1 MKKTRIVIIAL
12 LMALLVSLCGIS
24 ASASTHLDEGGGNL
38 TTDISENAEYSIT
51 EDAGGIEEG
60 DGESLSDR
68 EIGGATGENEPE
80 QNGDGGDA
88 EGGDESENE
97 NPGDEVEENAFSVFF
112 EGVKTYATEILSAL
126 TLIASLV
133 LAYAYKSGLTP
144 VITNALTNLGKLLA
158 GIRDS
163 ASENERMSK
172 EITSAIGERLEA
184 AEATVAK
191 LTESIEA
198 VTENLKREEESA
210 KEKKKL
216 SLVLEAQIDMMYSLF
231 ISSAL
236 PEYQKTAVAEKIE
249 KMKEAI
255 ADAEK

>member
-1 MKKTRIVIIAL
+1 MNKKRIVIIAL
-12 LMALLVSLCGIS
+12 LLALTVSLFGVSAAADTTPIEVGEGVLPDTTDTVENTENGDVADGIE
-24 ASASTHLDEGGGNL
+24 DEGDNEM
-38 TTDISENAEYSIT
+38 TK
-51 EDAGGIEEG
+51 EG
-60 DGESLSDR
+60 
-68 EIGGATGENEPE
+68 
-80 QNGDGGDA
+80 
-88 EGGDESENE
+88 
-97 NPGDEVEENAFSVFF
+97 EENAFSLFF

-158 GIRDS
+158 GMRES
-163 ASENERMSK
+163 ASENEKVSK
-172 EITSAIGERLEA
+172 EITAAIGERLEA

-198 VTENLKREEESA
+198 VTKNLTHEEESA
-210 KEKKKL
+210 GERKKL
-216 SLVLEAQIDMMYSLF
+216 SAVLEAQIDMMYSLF

-236 PEYQKTAVAEKIE
+236 PEYQKVAVTEKIE

>member
-1 MKKTRIVIIAL
+1 MNKKRIVIIAL
-12 LMALLVSLCGIS
+12 LLALTVSLFGVS
-24 ASASTHLDEGGGNL
+24 AAADTTPIEVGEDVLPDTTDTVENTENGDVADGTEDEGDNEM
-38 TTDISENAEYSIT
+38 TK
-51 EDAGGIEEG
+51 EG
-60 DGESLSDR
+60 
-68 EIGGATGENEPE
+68 
-80 QNGDGGDA
+80 
-88 EGGDESENE
+88 
-97 NPGDEVEENAFSVFF
+97 EENAFSLFF

-158 GIRDS
+158 GMRES
-163 ASENERMSK
+163 ASENEKVSK
-172 EITSAIGERLEA
+172 EITAAIGERLEA

-198 VTENLKREEESA
+198 VTKNLRHEEESA
-210 KEKKKL
+210 GERKKL
-216 SLVLEAQIDMMYSLF
+216 SAALEAQIDMMYSLF

-236 PEYQKTAVAEKIE
+236 PEYQKVAVAEKIE

>member
-1 MKKTRIVIIAL
+1 MNKKRIVIIAL
-12 LMALLVSLCGIS
+12 LLALTVSLFGVS
-24 ASASTHLDEGGGNL
+24 AAADTTPIEVGEDVLPDTTDTVENTESGDVADGTEDEGDNEM
-38 TTDISENAEYSIT
+38 TK
-51 EDAGGIEEG
+51 EG
-60 DGESLSDR
+60 
-68 EIGGATGENEPE
+68 
-80 QNGDGGDA
+80 
-88 EGGDESENE
+88 
-97 NPGDEVEENAFSVFF
+97 EENAFSLFF

-158 GIRDS
+158 GMRES
-163 ASENERMSK
+163 ASENEKVSK
-172 EITSAIGERLEA
+172 EITAAIGERLEA

-198 VTENLKREEESA
+198 VTENLRHEEESA
-210 KEKKKL
+210 GERKKL
-216 SLVLEAQIDMMYSLF
+216 SAVLEAQIDMMYSLF

-236 PEYQKTAVAEKIE
+236 PEYQKVAVAEKIE

>member
-1 MKKTRIVIIAL
+1 MNKKRIVIIAL
-12 LMALLVSLCGIS
+12 LLALTVSLFGVS
-24 ASASTHLDEGGGNL
+24 AAADTTPIEVGEDVLPDTTDTVENTESGDVADGTEDEGDNEM
-38 TTDISENAEYSIT
+38 TK
-51 EDAGGIEEG
+51 EG
-60 DGESLSDR
+60 
-68 EIGGATGENEPE
+68 
-80 QNGDGGDA
+80 
-88 EGGDESENE
+88 
-97 NPGDEVEENAFSVFF
+97 EENAFSLFF

-158 GIRDS
+158 GMRES
-163 ASENERMSK
+163 ASETVKVSK
-172 EITSAIGERLEA
+172 EITAAIGERLEA

-198 VTENLKREEESA
+198 VTENLRHEEESA
-210 KEKKKL
+210 GERKKL
-216 SLVLEAQIDMMYSLF
+216 SAVLEAQIDMMYSLF

-236 PEYQKTAVAEKIE
+236 PEYQKVAVAEKIE